1 MAKGSNGWK
10 RYRIDEQPWP
20 HRDDGGPVHQ
30 RANDKRPIEYA
41 AAADQQES
49 EHATFIEFEVHREQ
63 EEGED
68 GPVVDHD
75 EQPAIHGQ

>member
-1 MAKGSNGWK
+1 
-10 RYRIDEQPWP
+10 
-20 HRDDGGPVHQ
+20 VHQ

-49 EHATFIEFEVHREQ
+49 EHATFIEFEVHGEQ

-68 GPVVDHD
+68 GPVVDRD